1 MRLIQLQKASAA
13 MNAEFSSKND
23 PMLESS
29 PMKNSGLSHKSEP
42 KQKIRVLHFIHAFS
56 FGGAHIK
63 VLNLLKEIDATKF
76 SVDIALPA
84 SDAVDK
90 SRFSK
95 LQEKG
100 IDIKTIKLEGSSDLL
115 GMIRLYRLI
124 KTGNYQIV
132 HIHQAKFGG
141 TLGRIAARLAFY
153 PKIVVEEAG
162 LAPAHYWITN
172 RLHRF
177 LHLHVVHPIWNAFF
191 LHRLIAVSDAV
202 ATSAIARE
210 EIGRHRICVIHN
222 GIDVTK
228 FNGSDKSFHEWRRVL
243 SVPEESFLVA
253 FVGRFGPEKG
263 ISFLLKG
270 FSEAVRHVK
279 NLHLILVG
287 DGPLKEQ
294 LRHEISSQNLLKS
307 VTMIGWSDDV
317 ASLLKTVDLLVLPS
331 LNEAFGLVLL
341 EAMAAGV
348 PVIGTSVGGIP
359 EVIHHGKTGLLVPP
373 GSPEAIATSIV
384 WIHENPEAVQ
394 RMITQARDMVNDR
407 FTSKAMARSIEKVY
421 LELLNRT

>member
-29 PMKNSGLSHKSEP
+29 PMKSSGLSHKSEP
-42 KQKIRVLHFIHAFS
+42 KQRIRVLHFIHAFS

-63 VLNLLKEIDATKF
+63 VLNLLKEIDMTKF
-76 SVDIALPA
+76 SADIALPA
-84 SDAVDK
+84 SHAVDK
-90 SRFSK
+90 RKFSELPK
-95 LQEKG
+95 KG
-100 IDIKTIKLEGSSDLL
+100 IAIKTLKLEGSSDFL
-115 GMIRLYRLI
+115 GIMRLYRLI
-124 KTGNYQIV
+124 KRGNYHIV

-141 TLGRIAARLAFY
+141 TIGRIAARLAFS
-153 PKIVVEEAG
+153 PKIAVEEAG
-162 LAPAHYWITN
+162 LSPNHYWIN
-172 RLHRF
+172 NGLHRF
-177 LHLHVVHPIWNAFF
+177 IHLHLIHPIWNTFF
-191 LHRLIAVSDAV
+191 LHRMIAVSHA
-202 ATSAIARE
+202 AAKSTIARE
-210 EIGRHRICVIHN
+210 KIRPQLIRVIYN

-228 FNGSDKSFHEWRRVL
+228 FNSSNGSSSEWRRVL
-243 SVPEESFLVA
+243 GIPKESFLVS